1 MIHPVQ
7 PTFRAAARRYFG
19 PLFLA
24 ASVVTAPTL
33 AVDLQQYG
41 RAYLAEGDSAAA
53 VQSYSELVRQ
63 NPFDPVALNNMA
75 VAKAAAGDYQS
86 ALEMLQRA
94 QRLAPQRLDIRDNLN
109 QLQSWLQQNH
119 TIAVTS
125 KLPASRFVGSSAAT
139 ILPEPPPLWSPPPT
153 AVTRAPA
160 RTP

>member
-1 MIHPVQ
+1 MI
-7 PTFRAAARRYFG
+7 R
-19 PLFLA
+19 PLWQLIQR
-24 ASVVTAPTL
+24 TAPCVLASLLVAAPAL

-53 VQSYSELVRQ
+53 VQSYGELVRQ

-86 ALEMLQRA
+86 ALDMLQRA

-109 QLQSWLQQNH
+109 QLQAWLQQNH
-119 TIAVTS
+119 TLALS
-125 KLPASRFVGSSAAT
+125 NKLPPVRSNGNIGSSAAT
-139 ILPEPPPLWSPPPT
+139 ILPEPPALWAPVAPAS
-153 AVTRAPA
+153 RAPA

>member
-1 MIHPVQ
+1 MTRPLWQLIHRTAPALLGALLV
-7 PTFRAAARRYFG
+7 A
-19 PLFLA
+19 
-24 ASVVTAPTL
+24 APTL

-109 QLQSWLQQNH
+109 QLQAWLQQNH
-119 TIAVTS
+119 TIAISS
-125 KLPASRFVGSSAAT
+125 KLPAARSPGSSAAT
-139 ILPEPPPLWSPPPT
+139 ILPEPPPLWPPVAAT
-153 AVTRAPA
+153 SRTPA

>member
-1 MIHPVQ
+1 M
-7 PTFRAAARRYFG
+7 RFG
-19 PLFLA
+19 PLLLA
-24 ASVVTAPTL
+24 ASLVSPHVV

-119 TIAVTS
+119 TIPVAS
-125 KLPASRFVGSSAAT
+125 KLPASRPIGISAAT
-139 ILPEPPPLWSPPPT
+139 ILPEPPLLWAPPAT
-153 AVTRAPA
+153 AARSSAPA